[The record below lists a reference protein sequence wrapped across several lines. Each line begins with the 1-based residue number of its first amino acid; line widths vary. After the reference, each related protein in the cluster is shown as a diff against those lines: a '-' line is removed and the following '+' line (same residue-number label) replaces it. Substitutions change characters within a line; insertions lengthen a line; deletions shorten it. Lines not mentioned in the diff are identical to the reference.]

1 MMLLKELLHDA
12 RWRILLAILSSA
24 LSAATSIGLI
34 GYINRSLEHGLDDL
48 GQGLLLFGGL
58 LILLFI
64 SGVTSQWLL
73 VQIGHRLVYQL
84 RLRLVAKVLGTALE
98 RIERLGSPR
107 IYNALTKDVTTVATA
122 FKQLPISLYNG
133 LLLLAGLAY
142 MAWLSVPF
150 FFMTLGVIALG
161 VGLDVLLGRKVK
173 TLMQAVRQ
181 QDDQL
186 TEQFEAAIQG
196 RCELGLSRERR
207 HLLYEH
213 RIEPIARAS
222 LEASVRADTLWAVNL
237 NWTTLLVFVLIG
249 TLFFL
254 GQGLGLLSQQVV
266 VGYVLAIMF
275 LRTPISMIL
284 DAIPAVIRGH
294 VALQAIDA
302 LALGETVRFGTP
314 AQAAQPFSEL
324 RLSNVHYR
332 YPGQRDEFGFEL
344 GPIDLSI
351 RRGELIFIVGGNGS
365 GKSTLAKLLTG
376 LYVPTAGQVALNGV
390 VLDAST
396 SEWHREHFAA
406 IFADFYLFADV
417 LGEAGNH
424 EGLETRVDHYLDRLG
439 LAHKVEFA
447 AGRLSTTA
455 LSQGQRKRLALLLLM
470 MEGREVFL
478 LDEWAADQD
487 PLFRHVFYNEL
498 LPELKAAGKTVIA
511 ITHDDR
517 YFDVADR
524 VYRLDYGQ
532 LVDYDRS
539 TDNPFQRAQRG
550 RS

>member
-12 RWRILLAILSSA
+12 RWRILLAVLCSA

-34 GYINRSLEHGLDDL
+34 GYINRCLEQGLDDL
-48 GQGLLLFGGL
+48 GRGLLLFGGL
-58 LILLFI
+58 LVLLFI
-64 SGVTSQWLL
+64 SGVISQWLL

-84 RLRLVAKVLGTALE
+84 RLRLVGKVLGTVLE
-98 RIERLGSPR
+98 RVERLGSPR

-142 MAWLSVPF
+142 MGWLSLPF
-150 FFMTLGVIALG
+150 FCLTLAVIAAG

-186 TEQFEAAIQG
+186 TEQFEATIQG

-207 HLLYEH
+207 HLLYQH
-213 RIEPIARAS
+213 KLEPIARAS
-222 LEASVRADTLWAVNL
+222 LDASVRADTLWAVNL
-237 NWTTLLVFVLIG
+237 NWTTLLVFMLIG

-254 GQGLGLLSQQVV
+254 GQGLGLLDQQVV

-302 LALGETVRFGTP
+302 LALGETVQFKTP
-314 AQAAQPFSEL
+314 AQAAQPFREL
-324 RLSNVHYR
+324 RLADVHYR
-332 YPGQRDEFGFEL
+332 YAGKNEEFAFEL
-344 GPIDLSI
+344 GPIDLTI

-376 LYVPTAGQVALNGV
+376 LYVPASGEVSLNGV

-417 LGEAGNH
+417 LGEAGEH
-424 EGLETRVDHYLDRLG
+424 DGLEARVDHYLERLG

-487 PLFRHVFYNEL
+487 PVFRHVFYNEL

-524 VYRLDYGQ
+524 VYRLDYGH
-532 LVDYDRS
+532 LVDYDRA
-539 TDNPFQRAQRG
+539 TENPFQLVK
-550 RS
+550 

>member
-1 MMLLKELLHDA
+1 MMLLKELLRDA
-12 RWRILLAILSSA
+12 RWRIFLAVLCSA
-24 LSAATSIGLI
+24 LSAASSIGLI
-34 GYINRSLEHGLDDL
+34 GYINRSLEQGLDDL
-48 GQGLLLFGGL
+48 SQALALFAGLLL
-58 LILLFI
+58 LLFV
-64 SGVTSQWLL
+64 SGTVAQWLL

-84 RLRLVAKVLGTALE
+84 RLRLVGKVLGTALE

-133 LLLLAGLAY
+133 LLLVTGLAY
-142 MAWLSVPF
+142 MAWLSLPF
-150 FFMTLGVIALG
+150 FALTLAVIALG
-161 VGLDVLLGRKVK
+161 VVLDVLLGRKVK
-173 TLMQAVRQ
+173 RLMQQVRQ

-186 TEQFEAAIQG
+186 TEQFEATING
-196 RCELGLSRERR
+196 RCELALSRERR
-207 HLLYEH
+207 QLLYNQ
-213 RIEPIARAS
+213 RLEPIAQAS
-222 LEASVRADTLWAVNL
+222 LQASVRADTLWAINL
-237 NWTTLLVFVLIG
+237 NWTSLLVFVLIG

-284 DAIPAVIRGH
+284 DAVPAVIRGH
-294 VALQAIDA
+294 VALQAIDD
-302 LALGETVRFGTP
+302 LALGETVHFTQP
-314 AQAAQPFSEL
+314 AKAAEPFREL
-324 RLSNVHYR
+324 RLSNVQYR
-332 YPGQRDEFGFEL
+332 YPGQGDEFAFHL
-344 GPIDLSI
+344 GPIDLQV

-376 LYVPTAGQVALNGV
+376 LYQPSEGTVALNGV
-390 VLDAST
+390 TLDAAN

-417 LGEAGNH
+417 LGENGQLD
-424 EGLETRVDHYLDRLG
+424 GLEERVDHYLQRLG
-439 LAHKVEFA
+439 LAHKVQFVD
-447 AGRLSTTA
+447 GRLSTTA

-470 MEGREVFL
+470 MEGREVLL

-487 PLFRHVFYNEL
+487 PVFRHVFYHEL
-498 LPELKAAGKTVIA
+498 LPELQAAGKTIIA
-511 ITHDDR
+511 ISHDDR

-524 VYRLDYGQ
+524 IYRLDYGQ

-539 TDNPFQRAQRG
+539 SESPFQRVI
-550 RS
+550 

>member
-1 MMLLKELLHDA
+1 MILLKELLHNA
-12 RWRILLAILSSA
+12 RWRIFLAVLSSA
-24 LSAATSIGLI
+24 LSAAASIGLI
-34 GYINRSLEHGLDDL
+34 GYINRSLEQGPGNI
-48 GQGLLLFGGL
+48 GQALLVFAGLLV
-58 LILLFI
+58 LLFI

-84 RLRLVAKVLGTALE
+84 RLRLVGKVLGTALE

-142 MAWLSVPF
+142 MAWLSLPF
-150 FFMTLGVIALG
+150 FFLTLAVIAFG
-161 VGLDVLLGRKVK
+161 VALDVLLGRKVK

-186 TEQFEAAIQG
+186 TEQFEAAIHG

-207 HLLYEH
+207 HQLYQH
-213 RIEPIARAS
+213 KLEPIARAS
-222 LEASVRADTLWAVNL
+222 LDASVRADTLWAINL

-254 GQGLGLLSQQVV
+254 GQGLGWLNQQVV

-302 LALGETVRFGTP
+302 LALGETVQFKAP
-314 AQAAQPFSEL
+314 EQAAQAFSEL
-324 RLSNVHYR
+324 RLSNVAYR
-332 YPGQRDEFGFEL
+332 YPGQNDEFAFEL

-376 LYVPTAGQVALNGV
+376 LYVPTSGQVSLNGV
-390 VLDAST
+390 VLDAAT

-424 EGLETRVDHYLDRLG
+424 EGLEARVDHYLERLG

-455 LSQGQRKRLALLLLM
+455 LSMGQRKRLALLMLM

-487 PLFRHVFYNEL
+487 PVFRHVFYNDL

-524 VYRLDYGQ
+524 VYRLDYGH
-532 LVDYDRS
+532 LVDYDRE
-539 TDNPFQRAQRG
+539 TENPFQLAGQG
-550 RS
+550 L

>member
-1 MMLLKELLHDA
+1 MMLLKELLIDA
-12 RWRILLAILSSA
+12 RWRIFLAVLCSA
-24 LSAATSIGLI
+24 LSAACSIGLI
-34 GYINRSLEHGLDDL
+34 GYINRSLEQGLDDL
-48 GQGLLLFGGL
+48 SQALALFGGL
-58 LILLFI
+58 LLLLFV
-64 SGVTSQWLL
+64 SGTLAQWLL

-84 RLRLVAKVLGTALE
+84 RLRLVGKVLGTALE

-142 MAWLSVPF
+142 MAWLSLPF
-150 FFMTLGVIALG
+150 FALTLAVIAFG
-161 VGLDVLLGRKVK
+161 VVLDVLLGRKVK
-173 TLMQAVRQ
+173 SLMQQVRQ

-186 TEQFEAAIQG
+186 TEQFEATING
-196 RCELGLSRERR
+196 RCELALSRERR
-207 HLLYEH
+207 QLLYNQ
-213 RIEPIARAS
+213 RLEPIAQAS
-222 LEASVRADTLWAVNL
+222 LQASVRADTLWAINL
-237 NWTTLLVFVLIG
+237 NWTSLLVFVLIG

-284 DAIPAVIRGH
+284 DAVPAVIRGH
-294 VALQAIDA
+294 VALQAIDD
-302 LALGETVRFGTP
+302 LALGETVHFTQP
-314 AQAAQPFSEL
+314 DKAAEPFREL

-332 YPGQRDEFGFEL
+332 YPGQGDEFAFHL
-344 GPIDLSI
+344 GPIDLQV

-376 LYVPTAGQVALNGV
+376 LYQPSEGTVALNGV
-390 VLDAST
+390 TLDAAN

-417 LGEAGNH
+417 LGENGQLD
-424 EGLETRVDHYLDRLG
+424 GLEERVDHYLQRLG
-439 LAHKVEFA
+439 LAHKVQFVD
-447 AGRLSTTA
+447 GRLSTTA

-470 MEGREVFL
+470 MEGREVLL

-487 PLFRHVFYNEL
+487 PVFRHVFYHEL
-498 LPELKAAGKTVIA
+498 LPELQAAGKTIIA
-511 ITHDDR
+511 ISHDDR

-524 VYRLDYGQ
+524 IYRLDYGQ

-539 TDNPFQRAQRG
+539 SESPFQRVI
-550 RS
+550 

>member
-1 MMLLKELLHDA
+1 MMLLKELLIDA
-12 RWRILLAILSSA
+12 RWRIFLAVLCSA
-24 LSAATSIGLI
+24 LSAACSIGLI
-34 GYINRSLEHGLDDL
+34 GYINRSLEQGLDDL
-48 GQGLLLFGGL
+48 SQALALFGGL
-58 LILLFI
+58 LLLLFV
-64 SGVTSQWLL
+64 SGTLAQWLL

-84 RLRLVAKVLGTALE
+84 RLRLVGKVLGTALE

-142 MAWLSVPF
+142 MAWLSLPF
-150 FFMTLGVIALG
+150 FALTLAVIAFG
-161 VGLDVLLGRKVK
+161 VVLDVLLGRKVK
-173 TLMQAVRQ
+173 SLMQQVRQ

-186 TEQFEAAIQG
+186 TEQFEATING
-196 RCELGLSRERR
+196 RCELALSRERR
-207 HLLYEH
+207 QLLYNQ
-213 RIEPIARAS
+213 RLEPIAQAS
-222 LEASVRADTLWAVNL
+222 LQASVRADTLWAINL
-237 NWTTLLVFVLIG
+237 NWTSLLVFVLIG

-284 DAIPAVIRGH
+284 DAVPAVIRGH
-294 VALQAIDA
+294 VALQAIDD
-302 LALGETVRFGTP
+302 LALGETVHFTQP
-314 AQAAQPFSEL
+314 DKAAEPFREL

-332 YPGQRDEFGFEL
+332 YPGQGDEFAFQL
-344 GPIDLSI
+344 GPIDLQV

-376 LYVPTAGQVALNGV
+376 LYQPSEGTVALNGV
-390 VLDAST
+390 TLDAAN

-417 LGEAGNH
+417 LGENGQLD
-424 EGLETRVDHYLDRLG
+424 GLEERVDHYLQRLG
-439 LAHKVEFA
+439 LAHKVQFVD
-447 AGRLSTTA
+447 GRLSTTA

-470 MEGREVFL
+470 MEGREVLL

-487 PLFRHVFYNEL
+487 PVFRHVFYHEL
-498 LPELKAAGKTVIA
+498 LPELQAAGKTVIA
-511 ITHDDR
+511 ISHDDR

-524 VYRLDYGQ
+524 IYRLDYGQ

-539 TDNPFQRAQRG
+539 SESPFQRVI
-550 RS
+550 

>member
-1 MMLLKELLHDA
+1 MMLLKELLRDA
-12 RWRILLAILSSA
+12 RWRIFLAVLCSA
-24 LSAATSIGLI
+24 LSAASSIGLI
-34 GYINRSLEHGLDDL
+34 GYINRSLEQGLDDL
-48 GQGLLLFGGL
+48 SQALALFAGLLL
-58 LILLFI
+58 LLFV
-64 SGVTSQWLL
+64 SGTVAQWLL

-84 RLRLVAKVLGTALE
+84 RLRLVGKVLGTALE

-142 MAWLSVPF
+142 MAWLSLPF
-150 FFMTLGVIALG
+150 FALTLAVIAFG
-161 VGLDVLLGRKVK
+161 VALDVLLGRKVK
-173 TLMQAVRQ
+173 RLMQQVRQ

-186 TEQFEAAIQG
+186 TEQFEATING
-196 RCELGLSRERR
+196 RCELALSRERR
-207 HLLYEH
+207 QLLYNQ
-213 RIEPIARAS
+213 RLEPIAQAS
-222 LEASVRADTLWAVNL
+222 LQASVRADTLWAINL
-237 NWTTLLVFVLIG
+237 NWTSLLVFVLIG

-284 DAIPAVIRGH
+284 DAVPAVIRGH
-294 VALQAIDA
+294 VALQAIDD
-302 LALGETVRFGTP
+302 LALGETVHFTQP
-314 AQAAQPFSEL
+314 AKAAEPFREL
-324 RLSNVHYR
+324 RLSNVQYR
-332 YPGQRDEFGFEL
+332 YPGQGDEFAFQL
-344 GPIDLSI
+344 GPIDLQV

-376 LYVPTAGQVALNGV
+376 LYQPSEGTVALNGV
-390 VLDAST
+390 TLDAAN

-417 LGEAGNH
+417 LGENGQLD
-424 EGLETRVDHYLDRLG
+424 GLEERVDHYLQRLG
-439 LAHKVEFA
+439 LAHKVQFVD
-447 AGRLSTTA
+447 GRLSTTA

-470 MEGREVFL
+470 MEGREVLL

-487 PLFRHVFYNEL
+487 PVFRHVFYHEL
-498 LPELKAAGKTVIA
+498 LPELQAAGKTIIA
-511 ITHDDR
+511 ISHDDR

-524 VYRLDYGQ
+524 IYRLDYGQ

-539 TDNPFQRAQRG
+539 SESPFQRVI
-550 RS
+550 

>member
-1 MMLLKELLHDA
+1 MMLLKELLRDA
-12 RWRILLAILSSA
+12 RWRIFLAVLCSA
-24 LSAATSIGLI
+24 LSAASSIGLI
-34 GYINRSLEHGLDDL
+34 GYINRSLEQGLDDL
-48 GQGLLLFGGL
+48 SQALALFAGLLL
-58 LILLFI
+58 LLFV
-64 SGVTSQWLL
+64 SGTVAQWLL

-84 RLRLVAKVLGTALE
+84 RLRLVGKVLGTALE

-133 LLLLAGLAY
+133 LLLVTGLAY
-142 MAWLSVPF
+142 MAWLSLPF
-150 FFMTLGVIALG
+150 FALTLAVIAFG
-161 VGLDVLLGRKVK
+161 VALDVLLGRKVK
-173 TLMQAVRQ
+173 RLMQQVRQ

-186 TEQFEAAIQG
+186 TEQFEATING
-196 RCELGLSRERR
+196 RCELALSRERR
-207 HLLYEH
+207 QLLYNQ
-213 RIEPIARAS
+213 RLEPIAQAS
-222 LEASVRADTLWAVNL
+222 LQASVRADTLWAINL
-237 NWTTLLVFVLIG
+237 NWTSLLVFVLIG

-284 DAIPAVIRGH
+284 DAVPAVIRGH
-294 VALQAIDA
+294 VALQAIDD
-302 LALGETVRFGTP
+302 LALGETVHFTQP
-314 AQAAQPFSEL
+314 AKAAEPFREL
-324 RLSNVHYR
+324 RLSNVQYR
-332 YPGQRDEFGFEL
+332 YPGQGDEFAFHL
-344 GPIDLSI
+344 GPIDLQV

-376 LYVPTAGQVALNGV
+376 LYQPSEGTVALNGV
-390 VLDAST
+390 TLDAAN

-417 LGEAGNH
+417 LGENGQLD
-424 EGLETRVDHYLDRLG
+424 GLEERVDHYLQRLG
-439 LAHKVEFA
+439 LAHKVQFVD
-447 AGRLSTTA
+447 GRLSTTA

-470 MEGREVFL
+470 MEGREVLL

-487 PLFRHVFYNEL
+487 PVFRHVFYHEL
-498 LPELKAAGKTVIA
+498 LPELQAAGKTIIA
-511 ITHDDR
+511 ISHDDR

-524 VYRLDYGQ
+524 IYRLDYGQ

-539 TDNPFQRAQRG
+539 SESPFQRVI
-550 RS
+550 

>member
-12 RWRILLAILSSA
+12 RWRILLAVLCSA

-34 GYINRSLEHGLDDL
+34 GYINRCLEQGLDDL
-48 GQGLLLFGGL
+48 GRGLLLFGGL
-58 LILLFI
+58 LVLLFI
-64 SGVTSQWLL
+64 SGVISQWLL

-84 RLRLVAKVLGTALE
+84 RLRLVGKVLGTALE
-98 RIERLGSPR
+98 RVERLGSPR

-142 MAWLSVPF
+142 MGWLSLPF
-150 FFMTLGVIALG
+150 FCLTLAVIAAG

-186 TEQFEAAIQG
+186 TEQFEATIQG

-207 HLLYEH
+207 HLLYQH
-213 RIEPIARAS
+213 KLEPIARAS
-222 LEASVRADTLWAVNL
+222 LDASVRADTLWAVNL
-237 NWTTLLVFVLIG
+237 NWTTLLVFMLIG

-254 GQGLGLLSQQVV
+254 GQGLGLLDQQVV

-302 LALGETVRFGTP
+302 LALGETVQFKTP
-314 AQAAQPFSEL
+314 AQAAQPFREL
-324 RLSNVHYR
+324 RLADVHYR
-332 YPGQRDEFGFEL
+332 YAGKNEEFAFEL
-344 GPIDLSI
+344 GPIDLTI

-376 LYVPTAGQVALNGV
+376 LYVPASGEVSLNGV

-417 LGEAGNH
+417 LGEAGDRA
-424 EGLETRVDHYLDRLG
+424 GLEARVDHYLERLG

-487 PLFRHVFYNEL
+487 PVFRHVFYNEL

-524 VYRLDYGQ
+524 VYRLDYGH
-532 LVDYDRS
+532 LVDYDRA
-539 TDNPFQRAQRG
+539 TENPFQLVK
-550 RS
+550 

>member
-34 GYINRSLEHGLDDL
+34 GYINRSLEHGLDDI
-48 GQGLLLFGGL
+48 GRGLLLFGGL

-84 RLRLVAKVLGTALE
+84 RLRLVGKVLGTALE

-142 MAWLSVPF
+142 MAWLSMPF
-150 FFMTLGVIALG
+150 FFLTLGVIALG

-213 RIEPIARAS
+213 KLEPIARAS

-302 LALGETVRFGTP
+302 LALGETVQFKTP
-314 AQAAQPFSEL
+314 AQAAQPFGEL

-332 YPGQRDEFGFEL
+332 YPGQSDEFAFEL

-376 LYVPTAGQVALNGV
+376 LYVPTSGQVLLNGV
-390 VLDAST
+390 VLDTHT

-424 EGLETRVDHYLDRLG
+424 EGLEARVDHYLDRLG

-487 PLFRHVFYNEL
+487 PVFRHVFYNEL

-524 VYRLDYGQ
+524 VYRLDYGH
-532 LVDYDRS
+532 LVDYDRA
-539 TDNPFQRAQRG
+539 TENPFQLAK
-550 RS
+550 

>member
-1 MMLLKELLHDA
+1 MMLLKELLIDA
-12 RWRILLAILSSA
+12 RWRIFLAVLCSA
-24 LSAATSIGLI
+24 LSAACSIGLI
-34 GYINRSLEHGLDDL
+34 GYINRSLEQGLDDL
-48 GQGLLLFGGL
+48 SQALALFAGLLL
-58 LILLFI
+58 LLFV
-64 SGVTSQWLL
+64 SGTLAQWLL

-84 RLRLVAKVLGTALE
+84 RLRLVGKVLGTALE

-142 MAWLSVPF
+142 MAWLSLPF
-150 FFMTLGVIALG
+150 FALTLAVIAFG
-161 VGLDVLLGRKVK
+161 VVLDVLLGRKVK
-173 TLMQAVRQ
+173 SLMQQVRQ

-186 TEQFEAAIQG
+186 TEQFEATING
-196 RCELGLSRERR
+196 RCELALSRERR
-207 HLLYEH
+207 QLLYNQ
-213 RIEPIARAS
+213 RLEPIAQAS
-222 LEASVRADTLWAVNL
+222 LQASVRADTLWAINL
-237 NWTTLLVFVLIG
+237 NWTSLLVFVLIG

-284 DAIPAVIRGH
+284 DAVPAVIRGH
-294 VALQAIDA
+294 VALQAIDD
-302 LALGETVRFGTP
+302 LALGETVHFTQP
-314 AQAAQPFSEL
+314 AKAAEPFREL
-324 RLSNVHYR
+324 RLSNVQYR
-332 YPGQRDEFGFEL
+332 YPGQGDEFAFQL
-344 GPIDLSI
+344 GPIDLQV

-376 LYVPTAGQVALNGV
+376 LYQPSEGTVALNGV
-390 VLDAST
+390 TLDAAN

-417 LGEAGNH
+417 LGENGQLD
-424 EGLETRVDHYLDRLG
+424 GLEERVDHYLQRLG
-439 LAHKVEFA
+439 LAHKVQFVD
-447 AGRLSTTA
+447 GRLSTTA

-470 MEGREVFL
+470 MEGREVLL

-487 PLFRHVFYNEL
+487 PVFRHVFYHEL
-498 LPELKAAGKTVIA
+498 LPELQAAGKTVIA
-511 ITHDDR
+511 ISHDDR

-524 VYRLDYGQ
+524 IYRLDYGQ

-539 TDNPFQRAQRG
+539 SESPFQRVI
-550 RS
+550 

>member
-1 MMLLKELLHDA
+1 MMLLKELLIDA
-12 RWRILLAILSSA
+12 RWRIFLAVLCSA
-24 LSAATSIGLI
+24 LSAACSIGLI
-34 GYINRSLEHGLDDL
+34 GYINRSLEQGLDDL
-48 GQGLLLFGGL
+48 SQALALFGGL
-58 LILLFI
+58 LLLLFV
-64 SGVTSQWLL
+64 SGTLAQWLL

-84 RLRLVAKVLGTALE
+84 RLRLVGKVLGTALE

-142 MAWLSVPF
+142 MAWLSLPF
-150 FFMTLGVIALG
+150 FALTLAVIAFG
-161 VGLDVLLGRKVK
+161 VVLDVLLGRKVK
-173 TLMQAVRQ
+173 SLMQQVRQ

-186 TEQFEAAIQG
+186 TEQFEATING
-196 RCELGLSRERR
+196 RCELALSRERR
-207 HLLYEH
+207 QLLYNQ
-213 RIEPIARAS
+213 RLEPIAQAS
-222 LEASVRADTLWAVNL
+222 LQASVRADTLWAINL
-237 NWTTLLVFVLIG
+237 NWTSLLVFVLIG

-284 DAIPAVIRGH
+284 DAVPAVIRGH
-294 VALQAIDA
+294 VALQAIDD
-302 LALGETVRFGTP
+302 LALGETVHFTQP
-314 AQAAQPFSEL
+314 ARAAEPFREL
-324 RLSNVHYR
+324 RLSNVQYR
-332 YPGQRDEFGFEL
+332 YPGQGDEFAFQL
-344 GPIDLSI
+344 GPIDLQV

-376 LYVPTAGQVALNGV
+376 LYQPSEGTVALNGV
-390 VLDAST
+390 TLDAAN

-417 LGEAGNH
+417 LGENGQLD
-424 EGLETRVDHYLDRLG
+424 GLEERVDHYLQRLG
-439 LAHKVEFA
+439 LAHKVQFVD
-447 AGRLSTTA
+447 GRLSTTA

-470 MEGREVFL
+470 MEGREVLL

-487 PLFRHVFYNEL
+487 PVFRHVFYHEL
-498 LPELKAAGKTVIA
+498 LPELQAAGKTIIA
-511 ITHDDR
+511 ISHDDR

-524 VYRLDYGQ
+524 IYRLDYGQ

-539 TDNPFQRAQRG
+539 SESPFQRVI
-550 RS
+550 

>member
-12 RWRILLAILSSA
+12 RWRIFLAVLCSA

-34 GYINRSLEHGLDDL
+34 GYINRCLEQGLDDL
-48 GQGLLLFGGL
+48 GRGLLLFGGL
-58 LILLFI
+58 LVLLFI
-64 SGVTSQWLL
+64 SGVISQWLL

-84 RLRLVAKVLGTALE
+84 RLRLVGKVLGTALE
-98 RIERLGSPR
+98 RVERLGSPR

-142 MAWLSVPF
+142 MGWLSLPF
-150 FFMTLGVIALG
+150 FCLTLAVIAAG

-186 TEQFEAAIQG
+186 TEQFEATIQG

-207 HLLYEH
+207 HLLYQH
-213 RIEPIARAS
+213 KLEPIARAS
-222 LEASVRADTLWAVNL
+222 LDASVRADTLWAVNL
-237 NWTTLLVFVLIG
+237 NWTTLLVFMLIG

-254 GQGLGLLSQQVV
+254 GQGLGLLDQQVV

-294 VALQAIDA
+294 VALQAIDS
-302 LALGETVRFGTP
+302 LALGETVEFKTP
-314 AQAAQPFSEL
+314 TQAAQPFREL
-324 RLSNVHYR
+324 RLADVHYR
-332 YPGQRDEFGFEL
+332 YAGKNEEFAFEL
-344 GPIDLSI
+344 GPIDLTI
-351 RRGELIFIVGGNGS
+351 RPGELIFIVGGNGS

-376 LYVPTAGQVALNGV
+376 LYVPASGEVSLNGV
-390 VLDAST
+390 VLDATT

-417 LGEAGNH
+417 LGEAGDH
-424 EGLETRVDHYLDRLG
+424 AGLEARVDHYLERLG

-487 PLFRHVFYNEL
+487 PVFRHVFYSEL

-524 VYRLDYGQ
+524 VYRLDYGH
-532 LVDYDRS
+532 LVDYDRA
-539 TDNPFQRAQRG
+539 TENPFQLVK
-550 RS
+550 

>member
-1 MMLLKELLHDA
+1 MMLLKELLIDA
-12 RWRILLAILSSA
+12 RWRIFLAVLCSA
-24 LSAATSIGLI
+24 LSAACSIGLI
-34 GYINRSLEHGLDDL
+34 GYINRSLEQGLDDL
-48 GQGLLLFGGL
+48 SQALALFAGLLL
-58 LILLFI
+58 LLFV
-64 SGVTSQWLL
+64 SGTLAQWLL

-84 RLRLVAKVLGTALE
+84 RLRLVGKVLGTALE

-133 LLLLAGLAY
+133 LLLVAGLAY
-142 MAWLSVPF
+142 MAWLSLPF
-150 FFMTLGVIALG
+150 FALTLAVIAFG
-161 VGLDVLLGRKVK
+161 VVLDVLLGRKVK
-173 TLMQAVRQ
+173 SLMQQVRQ

-186 TEQFEAAIQG
+186 TEQFEATING
-196 RCELGLSRERR
+196 RCELALSRERR
-207 HLLYEH
+207 QLLYNQ
-213 RIEPIARAS
+213 RLEPIAQAS
-222 LEASVRADTLWAVNL
+222 LQASVRADTLWAINL
-237 NWTTLLVFVLIG
+237 NWTSLLVFVLIG

-284 DAIPAVIRGH
+284 DAVPAVIRGH
-294 VALQAIDA
+294 VALQAIDD
-302 LALGETVRFGTP
+302 LALGETVHFTQP
-314 AQAAQPFSEL
+314 DKAAEPFREL
-324 RLSNVHYR
+324 RLSNVQYR
-332 YPGQRDEFGFEL
+332 YPGQGDEFAFHL
-344 GPIDLSI
+344 GPIDLQV

-376 LYVPTAGQVALNGV
+376 LYQPSEGTVALNGV
-390 VLDAST
+390 TLDAAN

-417 LGEAGNH
+417 LGENGQLD
-424 EGLETRVDHYLDRLG
+424 GLEERVDHYLQRLG
-439 LAHKVEFA
+439 LAHKVQFVD
-447 AGRLSTTA
+447 GRLSTTA

-470 MEGREVFL
+470 MEGREVLL

-487 PLFRHVFYNEL
+487 PVFRHVFYHEL
-498 LPELKAAGKTVIA
+498 LPELQAAGKTIIA
-511 ITHDDR
+511 ISHDDR

-524 VYRLDYGQ
+524 IYRLDYGQ

-539 TDNPFQRAQRG
+539 SESPFQRVI
-550 RS
+550 

>member
-34 GYINRSLEHGLDDL
+34 GYINRSLEHGLDDI
-48 GQGLLLFGGL
+48 GRGLLLFGGL

-84 RLRLVAKVLGTALE
+84 RLRLVGKVLGTALE

-142 MAWLSVPF
+142 MAWLSMPF
-150 FFMTLGVIALG
+150 FFLTLGVIALG

-173 TLMQAVRQ
+173 ILMQAVRQ

-207 HLLYEH
+207 HLLYE
-213 RIEPIARAS
+213 RKLEPIARAS
-222 LEASVRADTLWAVNL
+222 LDASVRADTLWAVNL

-302 LALGETVRFGTP
+302 LALGETVQFKTP
-314 AQAAQPFSEL
+314 AQAAQPFGEL

-332 YPGQRDEFGFEL
+332 YPGQSDEFAFEL

-376 LYVPTAGQVALNGV
+376 LYVPTSGQVSLNGV
-390 VLDAST
+390 VLDTGT

-424 EGLETRVDHYLDRLG
+424 EGLEARVDHYLDRLG

-487 PLFRHVFYNEL
+487 PVFRHVFYNEL

-524 VYRLDYGQ
+524 VYRLDYGH
-532 LVDYDRS
+532 LVDYDRA
-539 TDNPFQRAQRG
+539 TENPFQLAK
-550 RS
+550 

>member
-1 MMLLKELLHDA
+1 MILLKELLHDA

-34 GYINRSLEHGLDDL
+34 GYINRSLEHGLDDI
-48 GQGLLLFGGL
+48 GRGLLLFGGL
-58 LILLFI
+58 LILLFL
-64 SGVTSQWLL
+64 SGITSQWLL

-84 RLRLVAKVLGTALE
+84 RLRLVGKVLGTALE

-150 FFMTLGVIALG
+150 FFLTLGVIALG

-173 TLMQAVRQ
+173 ALMQAVRR

-213 RIEPIARAS
+213 KLEPIARAS
-222 LEASVRADTLWAVNL
+222 LDASVRADTLWAVNL

-302 LALGETVRFGTP
+302 LALGETVQFKTP
-314 AQAAQPFSEL
+314 AQAAEPFGEL
-324 RLSNVHYR
+324 RLSNVRYR
-332 YPGQRDEFGFEL
+332 YPGQSDEFAFEL

-376 LYVPTAGQVALNGV
+376 LYVPTSGKVSLNGV

-424 EGLETRVDHYLDRLG
+424 EGLEARVDHYLDRLG
-439 LAHKVEFA
+439 LAHKVQFA

-487 PLFRHVFYNEL
+487 PVFRHVFYNEL

-524 VYRLDYGQ
+524 VYRLDYGR
-532 LVDYDRS
+532 LVDYDR
-539 TDNPFQRAQRG
+539 TAENPFQLAK
-550 RS
+550 

>member
-1 MMLLKELLHDA
+1 MMLLKELLIDA
-12 RWRILLAILSSA
+12 RWRIFLAVLCSA
-24 LSAATSIGLI
+24 LSAASSIGLI
-34 GYINRSLEHGLDDL
+34 GYINRSLEQGLDDL
-48 GQGLLLFGGL
+48 SQALALFAGLLL
-58 LILLFI
+58 LLFV
-64 SGVTSQWLL
+64 SGTLAQWLL

-84 RLRLVAKVLGTALE
+84 RLRLVGKVLGTALE

-133 LLLLAGLAY
+133 LLLVAGLAY
-142 MAWLSVPF
+142 MAWLSLPF
-150 FFMTLGVIALG
+150 FALTLAVIAFG
-161 VGLDVLLGRKVK
+161 VVLDVLLGRKVK
-173 TLMQAVRQ
+173 RLMQQVRQ

-186 TEQFEAAIQG
+186 TEQFEATING
-196 RCELGLSRERR
+196 RCELALSRERR
-207 HLLYEH
+207 QLLYNQ
-213 RIEPIARAS
+213 RLEPIAQAS
-222 LEASVRADTLWAVNL
+222 LQASVRADTLWAINL
-237 NWTTLLVFVLIG
+237 NWTSLLVFVLIG

-284 DAIPAVIRGH
+284 DAVPAVIRGH
-294 VALQAIDA
+294 VALQAIDD
-302 LALGETVRFGTP
+302 LDLGDTVHFTQP
-314 AQAAQPFSEL
+314 AKAAEPFREL
-324 RLSNVHYR
+324 RLSNVQYR
-332 YPGQRDEFGFEL
+332 YPGQGDEFAFQL
-344 GPIDLSI
+344 GPIDLHI

-376 LYVPTAGQVALNGV
+376 LYQPSEGTVTLNGV
-390 VLDAST
+390 TLDASN

-417 LGEAGNH
+417 LGENGQLY
-424 EGLETRVDHYLDRLG
+424 GLEERVDHYLQRLG
-439 LAHKVEFA
+439 LAHKVQFME
-447 AGRLSTTA
+447 GRLSTTA

-470 MEGREVFL
+470 MEGREVLL

-487 PLFRHVFYNEL
+487 PVFRHVFYHEL
-498 LPELKAAGKTVIA
+498 LPELQAAGKTVIA
-511 ITHDDR
+511 ISHDDR

-524 VYRLDYGQ
+524 IYRLDYGQ

-539 TDNPFQRAQRG
+539 SESPFQLVR
-550 RS
+550 

>member
-1 MMLLKELLHDA
+1 MMLLKELLIDA
-12 RWRILLAILSSA
+12 RWRIFLAVLCSA
-24 LSAATSIGLI
+24 LSAACSIGLI
-34 GYINRSLEHGLDDL
+34 GYINRSLEQGLDDL
-48 GQGLLLFGGL
+48 SQALALFAGLLL
-58 LILLFI
+58 LLFV
-64 SGVTSQWLL
+64 SGTLAQWLL

-84 RLRLVAKVLGTALE
+84 RLRLVGKVLGTALE

-133 LLLLAGLAY
+133 LLLVAGLAY
-142 MAWLSVPF
+142 MAWLSLPF
-150 FFMTLGVIALG
+150 FALTLAVIAFG
-161 VGLDVLLGRKVK
+161 VVLDVLLGRKVK
-173 TLMQAVRQ
+173 SLMQQVRQ

-186 TEQFEAAIQG
+186 TEQFEATING
-196 RCELGLSRERR
+196 RCELALSRERR
-207 HLLYEH
+207 QLLYNQ
-213 RIEPIARAS
+213 RLEPIAQAS
-222 LEASVRADTLWAVNL
+222 LQASVRADTLWAINL
-237 NWTTLLVFVLIG
+237 NWTSLLVFVLIG

-284 DAIPAVIRGH
+284 DAVPAVIRGH
-294 VALQAIDA
+294 VALQAIDD
-302 LALGETVRFGTP
+302 LALGETVHFTQP
-314 AQAAQPFSEL
+314 ARAAEPFREL
-324 RLSNVHYR
+324 RLSNVQYR
-332 YPGQRDEFGFEL
+332 YPGQGDEFAFHL
-344 GPIDLSI
+344 GPIDLQV

-376 LYVPTAGQVALNGV
+376 LYQPSEGTVALNGV
-390 VLDAST
+390 TLDAAN

-417 LGEAGNH
+417 LGENGQLD
-424 EGLETRVDHYLDRLG
+424 GLEERVDHYLQRLG
-439 LAHKVEFA
+439 LAHKVQFVD
-447 AGRLSTTA
+447 GRLSTTA

-470 MEGREVFL
+470 MEGREVLL

-487 PLFRHVFYNEL
+487 PVFRHVFYHEL
-498 LPELKAAGKTVIA
+498 LPELQAAGKTIIA
-511 ITHDDR
+511 ISHDDR

-524 VYRLDYGQ
+524 IYRLDYGQ

-539 TDNPFQRAQRG
+539 SESPFQRVI
-550 RS
+550 

>member
-1 MMLLKELLHDA
+1 MILLKELLHDA

-34 GYINRSLEHGLDDL
+34 GYINRSLEHGLDDI
-48 GQGLLLFGGL
+48 GRGLLLFAGL
-58 LILLFI
+58 LILLFL
-64 SGVTSQWLL
+64 SGITSQWLL

-84 RLRLVAKVLGTALE
+84 RLRLVGKVLGTALE

-150 FFMTLGVIALG
+150 FFLTLGVIALG

-173 TLMQAVRQ
+173 TLMQAVRR

-213 RIEPIARAS
+213 KLEPIARAS
-222 LEASVRADTLWAVNL
+222 LDASVRADTLWAVNL

-302 LALGETVRFGTP
+302 LALGETVQFKTP
-314 AQAAQPFSEL
+314 AQAAEPFGEL
-324 RLSNVHYR
+324 RLSSVRYR
-332 YPGQRDEFGFEL
+332 YPGQSDEFAFEL

-376 LYVPTAGQVALNGV
+376 LYVPTSGKVALNGV

-417 LGEAGNH
+417 LGEAGDH
-424 EGLETRVDHYLDRLG
+424 EGLEARVDHYLDRLG
-439 LAHKVEFA
+439 LAHKVRFA

-487 PLFRHVFYNEL
+487 PVFRHVFYNEL

-532 LVDYDRS
+532 LVDYDR
-539 TDNPFQRAQRG
+539 TAENPFQLAK
-550 RS
+550 

>member
-1 MMLLKELLHDA
+1 MMLLKELLRDA

-34 GYINRSLEHGLDDL
+34 GYINRSLDHGLDDI

-84 RLRLVAKVLGTALE
+84 RLRLVGKVLGTALE

-142 MAWLSVPF
+142 MAWLSMPF
-150 FFMTLGVIALG
+150 FFLTLGVIALG
-161 VGLDVLLGRKVK
+161 VGLDVLLGRKVR

-196 RCELGLSRERR
+196 RCELGLSRQRR

-213 RIEPIARAS
+213 KLEPIARAS
-222 LEASVRADTLWAVNL
+222 LDASVRADTLWAVNL

-294 VALQAIDA
+294 VALQAIDS
-302 LALGETVRFGTP
+302 LALGETVQFKTP
-314 AQAAQPFSEL
+314 AQAAQPFGEL

-332 YPGQRDEFGFEL
+332 YPGQSDEFAFEL

-376 LYVPTAGQVALNGV
+376 LYVPTSGQVSLNDV
-390 VLDAST
+390 VLDTST

-424 EGLETRVDHYLDRLG
+424 EGLEARVDHYLDRLG

-487 PLFRHVFYNEL
+487 PVFRHVFYNEL

-524 VYRLDYGQ
+524 VYRLDYGH
-532 LVDYDRS
+532 LVDYDRA
-539 TDNPFQRAQRG
+539 TENPFQLAK
-550 RS
+550 

>member
-34 GYINRSLEHGLDDL
+34 GYINRSLEHGLDDI
-48 GQGLLLFGGL
+48 GRGLLLFGGL

-84 RLRLVAKVLGTALE
+84 RLRLVGKVLGTVLE

-142 MAWLSVPF
+142 MAWLSMPF
-150 FFMTLGVIALG
+150 FFLTLGVIALG

-207 HLLYEH
+207 HLLYE
-213 RIEPIARAS
+213 RKLEPIARAS

-302 LALGETVRFGTP
+302 LALGETVQFKTP
-314 AQAAQPFSEL
+314 AQAAQPFGEL

-332 YPGQRDEFGFEL
+332 YPGQSDEFAFEL

-376 LYVPTAGQVALNGV
+376 LYVPTSGQVSLNGV
-390 VLDAST
+390 VLDTHT

-424 EGLETRVDHYLDRLG
+424 EGLEARVDHYLDRLG

-487 PLFRHVFYNEL
+487 PVFRHVFYNEL

-524 VYRLDYGQ
+524 VYRLDYGH
-532 LVDYDRS
+532 LVDYDRA
-539 TDNPFQRAQRG
+539 TENPFQLAK
-550 RS
+550 

>member
-1 MMLLKELLHDA
+1 MILLRELLHSA
-12 RWRILLAILSSA
+12 RWRIFLAVLSSA
-24 LSAATSIGLI
+24 LSAAASIGLI
-34 GYINRSLEHGLDDL
+34 GYINRSLEQGPGDI
-48 GQGLLLFGGL
+48 GQALLIFGGL
-58 LILLFI
+58 LVLLFV
-64 SGVTSQWLL
+64 SGITSQSLL

-84 RLRLVAKVLGTALE
+84 RLRLVGKVLGTALE

-133 LLLLAGLAY
+133 LLLLTGLAY
-142 MAWLSVPF
+142 MAWLSLPF
-150 FFMTLGVIALG
+150 FFLTLVVIAFG
-161 VGLDVLLGRKVK
+161 VGLDVLLGRKIK
-173 TLMQAVRQ
+173 SLMQAVRR

-196 RCELGLSRERR
+196 RCELGLSRQRR
-207 HLLYEH
+207 HQLYQH
-213 RIEPIARAS
+213 KLEPIARAS
-222 LEASVRADTLWAVNL
+222 LDASVRADTLWAINL

-254 GQGLGLLSQQVV
+254 GQGLGWLNQQVV

-302 LALGETVRFGTP
+302 LALGETVQFTTP
-314 AQAAQPFSEL
+314 EQASQPFEEL
-324 RLSNVHYR
+324 RLSNVRYR
-332 YPGQRDEFGFEL
+332 YPGQSDEFAFEL
-344 GPIDLSI
+344 GPVDLSI

-376 LYVPTAGQVALNGV
+376 LYVPTSGQVSLNGV

-424 EGLETRVDHYLDRLG
+424 EGLEARVDHYLERLG

-447 AGRLSTTA
+447 AGRLSTTS
-455 LSQGQRKRLALLLLM
+455 LSMGQRKRLALLMLM

-487 PLFRHVFYNEL
+487 PVFRHVFYNDL

-524 VYRLDYGQ
+524 VYRLDYGH
-532 LVDYDRS
+532 LVDYDRE
-539 TDNPFQRAQRG
+539 TENPFQLVK
-550 RS
+550 

>member
-12 RWRILLAILSSA
+12 RWRIFLAVLSSA

-34 GYINRSLEHGLDDL
+34 GYINRCLEQGLDNL
-48 GQGLLLFGGL
+48 GQGLLLFAGL
-58 LILLFI
+58 LVLLFI

-84 RLRLVAKVLGTALE
+84 RLRLVGKVLGTALE

-142 MAWLSVPF
+142 MAWLSLPF
-150 FFMTLGVIALG
+150 FALTLAVIAAG

-207 HLLYEH
+207 HLLYQ
-213 RIEPIARAS
+213 RKLEPIARAS
-222 LEASVRADTLWAVNL
+222 LDASVRADTLWAVNL

-302 LALGETVRFGTP
+302 LALGETVEFKTP
-314 AQAAQPFSEL
+314 AQAAQPFREL
-324 RLSNVHYR
+324 RLSDVHYR
-332 YPGQRDEFGFEL
+332 YAGKNEEFAFEL
-344 GPIDLSI
+344 GPIDLTI

-376 LYVPTAGQVALNGV
+376 LYVPAAGEVSLNGV

-417 LGEAGNH
+417 LGEAGDH
-424 EGLETRVDHYLDRLG
+424 EGLEARVDHYLDRLG

-487 PLFRHVFYNEL
+487 PVFRHVFYNEL

-524 VYRLDYGQ
+524 VYRLDYGH
-532 LVDYDRS
+532 LVDYDRA
-539 TDNPFQRAQRG
+539 TENPFQLAK
-550 RS
+550 

>member
-1 MMLLKELLHDA
+1 MILLKELLHDA

-34 GYINRSLEHGLDDL
+34 GYINRSLEHGLDDI
-48 GQGLLLFGGL
+48 GRGLLLFGGL

-84 RLRLVAKVLGTALE
+84 RLRLVGKVLGTALE

-142 MAWLSVPF
+142 MAWLSMPF
-150 FFMTLGVIALG
+150 FFLTVGVIALG

-213 RIEPIARAS
+213 KLEPIARAS
-222 LEASVRADTLWAVNL
+222 LDASVRADTLWAVNL

-302 LALGETVRFGTP
+302 LALGETVQFKTP
-314 AQAAQPFSEL
+314 AQAAQPFGEL

-332 YPGQRDEFGFEL
+332 YPGQSDEFAFEL
-344 GPIDLSI
+344 GPIDLTI

-376 LYVPTAGQVALNGV
+376 LYVPTSGQVSLNGA

-424 EGLETRVDHYLDRLG
+424 EGLEARVDHYLARLG

-487 PLFRHVFYNEL
+487 PVFRHVFYNEL

-524 VYRLDYGQ
+524 VYRLDYGH
-532 LVDYDRS
+532 LVDYDR
-539 TDNPFQRAQRG
+539 TTENPFQLAK
-550 RS
+550 

>member
-34 GYINRSLEHGLDDL
+34 GYINRSLEQGLDDL
-48 GQGLLLFGGL
+48 GQALLLFGGL
-58 LILLFI
+58 LVLLFI
-64 SGVTSQWLL
+64 SGVMSQWLL

-84 RLRLVAKVLGTALE
+84 RLRLVGQVLGTALE

-142 MAWLSVPF
+142 MAWLSLPF
-150 FFMTLGVIALG
+150 FVLTLGVIVLG
-161 VGLDVLLGRKVK
+161 VALDVLLGRQVK
-173 TLMQAVRQ
+173 RLMQQVRQ
-181 QDDQL
+181 QDDRL
-186 TEQFEAAIQG
+186 TEQFEATIHG

-207 HLLYEH
+207 QLLYKQ
-213 RIEPIARAS
+213 RLEPIARAS
-222 LEASVRADTLWAVNL
+222 LDASVRADTLWAVNL

-302 LALGETVRFGTP
+302 LALGETVRFQAP
-314 AQAAQPFSEL
+314 LQAAEPFREL
-324 RLSNVHYR
+324 RLANVEYR
-332 YPGQRDEFGFEL
+332 YPGQNDEFAFQL

-351 RRGELIFIVGGNGS
+351 RRGELIFVVGGNGS

-376 LYVPTAGQVALNGV
+376 LYQPSSGAVSLNGV
-390 VLDAST
+390 TLDAST

-417 LGEAGNH
+417 LGEDGKH
-424 EGLETRVDHYLDRLG
+424 DGLEARVDHYLERLG
-439 LAHKVEFA
+439 LAHKVQFA

-470 MEGREVFL
+470 MEGREVLL

-487 PLFRHVFYNEL
+487 PLFRHVFYHEL

-524 VYRLDYGQ
+524 IYRLDYGQ
-532 LVDYDRS
+532 LVDYDRTS
-539 TDNPFQRAQRG
+539 ENPFQLVR
-550 RS
+550 

>member
-1 MMLLKELLHDA
+1 MILLKELLHNA
-12 RWRILLAILSSA
+12 RWRIFLAVLSSA
-24 LSAATSIGLI
+24 LSAAASIGLI
-34 GYINRSLEHGLDDL
+34 GYINRSLEQGPGDI
-48 GQGLLLFGGL
+48 GQALLIFGGL

-64 SGVTSQWLL
+64 SGITSQWLL

-84 RLRLVAKVLGTALE
+84 RLRLVGKVLGTALE

-133 LLLLAGLAY
+133 LLLLTGLAY
-142 MAWLSVPF
+142 MAWLSLPF
-150 FFMTLGVIALG
+150 FFLTLVVIAFG

-173 TLMQAVRQ
+173 TLMQAVRR

-186 TEQFEAAIQG
+186 TEQFEAAIHG
-196 RCELGLSRERR
+196 RCELGLSRQRR
-207 HLLYEH
+207 HQLYQH
-213 RIEPIARAS
+213 KLEPIARAS
-222 LEASVRADTLWAVNL
+222 LDASVRADTLWAINL

-254 GQGLGLLSQQVV
+254 GQGLGWLNQQVV

-302 LALGETVRFGTP
+302 LALGETVQFTTP
-314 AQAAQPFSEL
+314 AQGSQPFEEL
-324 RLSNVHYR
+324 RLSNVSYR
-332 YPGQRDEFGFEL
+332 YPGQSDEFAFEL
-344 GPIDLSI
+344 GPVDLSI

-376 LYVPTAGQVALNGV
+376 LYVPTSGQVSLNGV

-424 EGLETRVDHYLDRLG
+424 EGLEARVDHYLERLG

-447 AGRLSTTA
+447 AGRLSTTS
-455 LSQGQRKRLALLLLM
+455 LSMGQRKRLALLMLM

-487 PLFRHVFYNEL
+487 PVFRHVFYNDL

-524 VYRLDYGQ
+524 VYRLDYGH
-532 LVDYDRS
+532 LVDYDRE
-539 TDNPFQRAQRG
+539 TENPFQLVK
-550 RS
+550 

>member
-34 GYINRSLEHGLDDL
+34 GYINRSLEHGLDDI
-48 GQGLLLFGGL
+48 GRGLLLFGGL

-84 RLRLVAKVLGTALE
+84 RLRLVGKVLGTALE

-142 MAWLSVPF
+142 MAWLSMPF
-150 FFMTLGVIALG
+150 FFLTLGVIALG

-207 HLLYEH
+207 HLLYE
-213 RIEPIARAS
+213 RKLEPIARAS

-302 LALGETVRFGTP
+302 LALGETVQFKTP
-314 AQAAQPFSEL
+314 AQAAQPFGEL

-332 YPGQRDEFGFEL
+332 YPGQSDEFAFEL

-376 LYVPTAGQVALNGV
+376 LYVPTSGQVSLNGV
-390 VLDAST
+390 VLDT
-396 SEWHREHFAA
+396 HTGEWHREHFAA

-424 EGLETRVDHYLDRLG
+424 EGLEARVDHYLDRLG

-487 PLFRHVFYNEL
+487 PVFRHVFYNEL

-524 VYRLDYGQ
+524 VYRLDYGH
-532 LVDYDRS
+532 LVDYDRA
-539 TDNPFQRAQRG
+539 TENPFQLAK
-550 RS
+550 

>member
-12 RWRILLAILSSA
+12 RWRIFLAVLCSA

-34 GYINRSLEHGLDDL
+34 GYINRCLEQGLDDL
-48 GQGLLLFGGL
+48 GRGLLLFGGL
-58 LILLFI
+58 LVLLFI
-64 SGVTSQWLL
+64 SGVISQWLL

-84 RLRLVAKVLGTALE
+84 RLRLVGKVLGTALE
-98 RIERLGSPR
+98 RVERLGSPR

-142 MAWLSVPF
+142 MGWLSLPF
-150 FFMTLGVIALG
+150 FCLTLAVIAAG

-186 TEQFEAAIQG
+186 TEQFEATIQG

-207 HLLYEH
+207 HLLYQH
-213 RIEPIARAS
+213 KLEPIARAS
-222 LEASVRADTLWAVNL
+222 LDASVRADTLWAVNL
-237 NWTTLLVFVLIG
+237 NWTTLLVFMLIG

-254 GQGLGLLSQQVV
+254 GQGLGLLDQQVV

-294 VALQAIDA
+294 VALQAIDT
-302 LALGETVRFGTP
+302 LALGETVEFKTP
-314 AQAAQPFSEL
+314 TQAAQPFREL
-324 RLSNVHYR
+324 RLANVHYR
-332 YPGQRDEFGFEL
+332 YAGKNEEFAFEL
-344 GPIDLSI
+344 GPIDLTI

-376 LYVPTAGQVALNGV
+376 LYVPASGEVSLNGV
-390 VLDAST
+390 VLDATT

-417 LGEAGNH
+417 LGEAGDH
-424 EGLETRVDHYLDRLG
+424 EGLEARVDHYLERLG

-487 PLFRHVFYNEL
+487 PVFRHVFYNEL

-524 VYRLDYGQ
+524 VYRLDYGH
-532 LVDYDRS
+532 LVDYDRA
-539 TDNPFQRAQRG
+539 TENPFQLVK
-550 RS
+550 

>member
-1 MMLLKELLHDA
+1 MILLKELLHDA

-34 GYINRSLEHGLDDL
+34 GYINRSLEHGLDDI
-48 GQGLLLFGGL
+48 GRGLLLFGGL
-58 LILLFI
+58 LILLFL
-64 SGVTSQWLL
+64 SGITSQWLL

-84 RLRLVAKVLGTALE
+84 RLRLVGKVLGTALE

-150 FFMTLGVIALG
+150 FFLTLGVIALG

-173 TLMQAVRQ
+173 ALMQAVRR

-213 RIEPIARAS
+213 KLEPIARAS
-222 LEASVRADTLWAVNL
+222 LDASVRADTLWAVNL

-302 LALGETVRFGTP
+302 LALGETVQFKTP
-314 AQAAQPFSEL
+314 AQAAEPFGEL
-324 RLSNVHYR
+324 RLSSVRYR
-332 YPGQRDEFGFEL
+332 YPGQSDEFAFEL

-376 LYVPTAGQVALNGV
+376 LYMPTSGKVALNGV

-417 LGEAGNH
+417 LGEAGDH
-424 EGLETRVDHYLDRLG
+424 EGLEARVDHYLDRLG

-487 PLFRHVFYNEL
+487 PVFRHVFYNEL

-524 VYRLDYGQ
+524 VYRLDYGH
-532 LVDYDRS
+532 LVDYDR
-539 TDNPFQRAQRG
+539 TAENPFQLAK
-550 RS
+550 

>member
-1 MMLLKELLHDA
+1 MMLLKELLIDA
-12 RWRILLAILSSA
+12 RWRIFLAVLCSA
-24 LSAATSIGLI
+24 LSAACSIGLI
-34 GYINRSLEHGLDDL
+34 GYINRSLEQGLDDL
-48 GQGLLLFGGL
+48 SQALALFAGLLL
-58 LILLFI
+58 LLFV
-64 SGVTSQWLL
+64 SGTLAQWLL

-84 RLRLVAKVLGTALE
+84 RLRLVGKVLGTALE

-133 LLLLAGLAY
+133 LLLVAGLAY
-142 MAWLSVPF
+142 MAWLSLPF
-150 FFMTLGVIALG
+150 FALTLAVIAFG
-161 VGLDVLLGRKVK
+161 VVLDVLLGRKVK
-173 TLMQAVRQ
+173 SLMQQVRQ

-186 TEQFEAAIQG
+186 TEQFEATING
-196 RCELGLSRERR
+196 RCELALSRERR
-207 HLLYEH
+207 QLLYNQ
-213 RIEPIARAS
+213 RLEPIAQAS
-222 LEASVRADTLWAVNL
+222 LQASVRADTLWAINL
-237 NWTTLLVFVLIG
+237 NWTSLLVFVLIG

-284 DAIPAVIRGH
+284 DAVPAVIRGH
-294 VALQAIDA
+294 VALQAIDD
-302 LALGETVRFGTP
+302 LALGETVHFTQP
-314 AQAAQPFSEL
+314 AKAAEPFREL
-324 RLSNVHYR
+324 RLSNVQYR
-332 YPGQRDEFGFEL
+332 YPGQGDEFAFHL
-344 GPIDLSI
+344 GPIDLQV

-376 LYVPTAGQVALNGV
+376 LYQPSEGTVALNGV
-390 VLDAST
+390 TLDAAN

-417 LGEAGNH
+417 LGENGQLD
-424 EGLETRVDHYLDRLG
+424 GLEERVDHYLQRLG
-439 LAHKVEFA
+439 LAHKVQFVD
-447 AGRLSTTA
+447 GRLSTTA

-470 MEGREVFL
+470 MEGREVLL

-487 PLFRHVFYNEL
+487 PVFRHVFYHEL
-498 LPELKAAGKTVIA
+498 LPELQAAGKTIIA
-511 ITHDDR
+511 ISHDDR

-524 VYRLDYGQ
+524 IYRLDYGQ

-539 TDNPFQRAQRG
+539 SESPFQRVI
-550 RS
+550 

>member
-1 MMLLKELLHDA
+1 MMLLKELLIDA
-12 RWRILLAILSSA
+12 RWRIFLAVLCSA
-24 LSAATSIGLI
+24 LSAACSIGLI
-34 GYINRSLEHGLDDL
+34 GYINRSLEQGLDDL
-48 GQGLLLFGGL
+48 SQALALFAGLLL
-58 LILLFI
+58 LLFV
-64 SGVTSQWLL
+64 SGTLAQWLL

-84 RLRLVAKVLGTALE
+84 RLRLVGKVLGTALE

-142 MAWLSVPF
+142 MAWLSLPF
-150 FFMTLGVIALG
+150 FALTLAVIAFG
-161 VGLDVLLGRKVK
+161 VVLDVLLGRKVK
-173 TLMQAVRQ
+173 SLMQQVRQ

-186 TEQFEAAIQG
+186 TEQFEATING
-196 RCELGLSRERR
+196 RCELALSRERR
-207 HLLYEH
+207 QLLYNQ
-213 RIEPIARAS
+213 RLEPIAQAS
-222 LEASVRADTLWAVNL
+222 LQASVRADTLWAINL
-237 NWTTLLVFVLIG
+237 NWTSLLVFVLIG

-284 DAIPAVIRGH
+284 DAVPAVIRGH
-294 VALQAIDA
+294 VALQAIDD
-302 LALGETVRFGTP
+302 LALGETVHFTQP
-314 AQAAQPFSEL
+314 DKAAEPFREL

-332 YPGQRDEFGFEL
+332 YPGQGDEFAFQL
-344 GPIDLSI
+344 GPIDLQV

-376 LYVPTAGQVALNGV
+376 LYQPSEGTVALNGV
-390 VLDAST
+390 TLDAAN

-417 LGEAGNH
+417 LGENGQLD
-424 EGLETRVDHYLDRLG
+424 GLEERVDHYLQRLG
-439 LAHKVEFA
+439 LAHKVQLVE
-447 AGRLSTTA
+447 GRLSTTA

-470 MEGREVFL
+470 MEGREVLL

-487 PLFRHVFYNEL
+487 PVFRHVFYHEL
-498 LPELKAAGKTVIA
+498 LPELQAAGKTVIA
-511 ITHDDR
+511 ISHDDR

-524 VYRLDYGQ
+524 IYRLDYGQ

-539 TDNPFQRAQRG
+539 SESPFQRVI
-550 RS
+550 

>member
-1 MMLLKELLHDA
+1 MILLKELLHNA
-12 RWRILLAILSSA
+12 RWRIFLAVLSSA
-24 LSAATSIGLI
+24 LSAAASIGLI
-34 GYINRSLEHGLDDL
+34 GYINRSLEQGPGDI
-48 GQGLLLFGGL
+48 GQALLIFGGL

-64 SGVTSQWLL
+64 SGITSQWLL

-84 RLRLVAKVLGTALE
+84 RLRLVGKVLGTALE

-133 LLLLAGLAY
+133 LLLLTGLAY
-142 MAWLSVPF
+142 MAWLSLPF
-150 FFMTLGVIALG
+150 FFLTLVVIAFG

-173 TLMQAVRQ
+173 TLMQAVRR

-186 TEQFEAAIQG
+186 TEQFEAAIHG
-196 RCELGLSRERR
+196 RCELGLSRQRR
-207 HLLYEH
+207 HQLYQH
-213 RIEPIARAS
+213 KLEPIARAS
-222 LEASVRADTLWAVNL
+222 LDASVRADTLWAINL

-254 GQGLGLLSQQVV
+254 GQGLGWLNQQVV

-302 LALGETVRFGTP
+302 LALGETVQFTTP
-314 AQAAQPFSEL
+314 AQGSQPFEEL
-324 RLSNVHYR
+324 RLSNVSYR
-332 YPGQRDEFGFEL
+332 YPGQSDEFAFEL
-344 GPIDLSI
+344 GPVDLSI

-376 LYVPTAGQVALNGV
+376 LYVPTSGQVSLNGV

-424 EGLETRVDHYLDRLG
+424 EGLEARVDHYLERLG

-447 AGRLSTTA
+447 AGRLSTTS
-455 LSQGQRKRLALLLLM
+455 LSMGQRKRLALLMLM

-487 PLFRHVFYNEL
+487 PVFRHVFYNDL

-532 LVDYDRS
+532 LVDYDRE
-539 TDNPFQRAQRG
+539 TENPFQLVK
-550 RS
+550 

>member
-1 MMLLKELLHDA
+1 MILLKELLHDA

-34 GYINRSLEHGLDDL
+34 GYINRSLEHGLDDI
-48 GQGLLLFGGL
+48 GRGLLLFGGL
-58 LILLFI
+58 LLLLFI
-64 SGVTSQWLL
+64 TGVTSQWLL

-84 RLRLVAKVLGTALE
+84 RLRLVGKVLGTALE

-150 FFMTLGVIALG
+150 FFLTLGVIALG

-173 TLMQAVRQ
+173 TLMQAVRR

-213 RIEPIARAS
+213 KLEPIARAS
-222 LEASVRADTLWAVNL
+222 LDASVRADTLWAVNL

-254 GQGLGLLSQQVV
+254 GQGLGMLSQQVV

-302 LALGETVRFGTP
+302 LALGETVQFKTP
-314 AQAAQPFSEL
+314 AQAAQAFGEL
-324 RLSNVHYR
+324 RLSNVRYR
-332 YPGQRDEFGFEL
+332 YPGQSDEFAFEL

-376 LYVPTAGQVALNGV
+376 LYVPTCGQVSLNGV

-424 EGLETRVDHYLDRLG
+424 DGLEARVDHYLDRLG
-439 LAHKVEFA
+439 LAHKVQFA

-487 PLFRHVFYNEL
+487 PVFRHVFYNEL

-524 VYRLDYGQ
+524 VYRLDYGH
-532 LVDYDRS
+532 LVDYDR
-539 TDNPFQRAQRG
+539 TTENPFQLAK
-550 RS
+550 